1 MNRQNHTGPKG
12 LVQLAWTGAAWTGCL
27 LALAAGTPALAQ
39 SSGGQLSPA
48 DSAAAIK
55 LEQTLLTTIKVN
67 GGLGLTQDIEGR
79 LIYTI
84 DQAQVSCTVSKT
96 ALQQLDQARASFTT
110 PQRLAVEEVE
120 RSLARCSGTG
130 TAALNGQNLAPV
142 NSGTTLGLAGGS
154 SNYLN
159 GQ

>member
-1 MNRQNHTGPKG
+1 MNRQNQVARKG
-12 LVQLAWTGAAWTGCL
+12 LVKAALAGCV
-27 LALAAGTPALAQ
+27 LALAAGAPALAQ
-39 SSGGQLSPA
+39 TSGTQLTPA
-48 DSAAAIK
+48 DIAAAAK
-55 LEQTLLTTIKVN
+55 LEQALLTTIKAK

-84 DQAQVSCTVSKT
+84 DQAQVSCSVSKT

-120 RSLARCSGTG
+120 RSLSRCSGTG
-130 TAALNGQNLAPV
+130 TAALNGQGLARV
-142 NSGTTLGLAGGS
+142 NAGTTLGLAGGS
-154 SNYLN
+154 SNYTG